1 LPEEFQSE
9 SKYVAANGI
18 NHHYLEWGD
27 PETPPIVMLHGL
39 GLCAQVWNKLAR
51 GLAQDYH
58 VLSFDLRG
66 HGDTDKPGSGY
77 TFQKL
82 GEDVSAIIQKMGL
95 ERPFAVGHSA
105 GGMSLLISDHL
116 VPGIVGRT
124 VLVDTR
130 VGAAATTTL
139 TSEGRQERM
148 RRTREKRSIWV
159 NREAMHESYRGRRVF
174 KTWDD
179 EVFNDYIEGG
189 TRLLDDGRAELKC
202 PTDVEAIFYDARAA
216 LDPAHYVSRLAA
228 QYLLLVGGYEGAQSE
243 QDDAVQRLLDESKGS
258 TFKQLD
264 RGSHFV
270 PMEYPDLVLSEIRE
284 YFEGTPVG

>member
-1 LPEEFQSE
+1 MSEVFQSE

-18 NHHYLEWGD
+18 NHHYLEWGN

-58 VLSFDLRG
+58 VLVFDLRG

-77 TFQKL
+77 NFPKL
-82 GEDVSAIIQKMGL
+82 GEDVSAVIQAMGL
-95 ERPFAVGHSA
+95 EQPFAVGHSA
-105 GGMSLLISDHL
+105 GGMSLLISDNL

-124 VLVDTR
+124 ILVDTR
-130 VGAAATTTL
+130 VGNAATTEL
-139 TSEGRQERM
+139 TSERRQERM
-148 RRTREKRSIWV
+148 RRTREKRPIWAD
-159 NREAMHESYRGRRVF
+159 RETMHESYRGRRVF

-202 PTDVEAIFYDARAA
+202 PTDVEAMYYDARAA
-216 LDPAHYVSRLAA
+216 LDPSQYVRGLTG
-228 QYLLLVGGYEGAQSE
+228 QYRLLVGGYEGAQSE
-243 QDDAVQRLLDESKGS
+243 QDDAVQRLLSESKGS
-258 TFKQLD
+258 SFKKLD

-270 PMEYPDLVLSEIRE
+270 PMEHPDLVLSEIRE
-284 YFEGTPVG
+284 YFDGTPVE

>member
-1 LPEEFQSE
+1 MAEEFQSE

-124 VLVDTR
+124 VL
-130 VGAAATTTL
+130 
-139 TSEGRQERM
+139 
-148 RRTREKRSIWV
+148 
-159 NREAMHESYRGRRVF
+159 
-174 KTWDD
+174 
-179 EVFNDYIEGG
+179 
-189 TRLLDDGRAELKC
+189 
-202 PTDVEAIFYDARAA
+202 
-216 LDPAHYVSRLAA
+216 
-228 QYLLLVGGYEGAQSE
+228 
-243 QDDAVQRLLDESKGS
+243 
-258 TFKQLD
+258 
-264 RGSHFV
+264 
-270 PMEYPDLVLSEIRE
+270 
-284 YFEGTPVG
+284 

>member
-1 LPEEFQSE
+1 MPEELQSE
-9 SKYVAANGI
+9 SKFVEANGI
-18 NHHYLEWGD
+18 NHHYLEWGN
-27 PETPPIVMLHGL
+27 PETPPIVMLHGV

-58 VLSFDLRG
+58 VLAFDLRG

-77 TFQKL
+77 TFLTL
-82 GEDVSAIIQKMGL
+82 GEDVSAFIQTMGL

-130 VGAAATTTL
+130 VGSAATTVL
-139 TSEGRQERM
+139 TSERRQERM
-148 RRTREKRSIWV
+148 RRTREKRPIWA
-159 NREAMHESYRGRRVF
+159 NRETMHEAYRERRVF

-202 PTDVEAIFYDARAA
+202 PTDVEATFYDARAA
-216 LDPAHYVSRLAA
+216 LDPSQYVRGLTG
-228 QYLLLVGGYEGAQSE
+228 QYRLLVGGYQGAQSE
-243 QDDAVQRLLDESKGS
+243 QDDAVQRLLGESTGS
-258 TFKQLD
+258 SFKQLD

-284 YFEGTPVG
+284 YFE

>member
-1 LPEEFQSE
+1 LPEIFQSE

-18 NHHYLEWGD
+18 NHHYLEWGN
-27 PETPPIVMLHGL
+27 PETPPIVMLHGI

-77 TFQKL
+77 TFPTL
-82 GEDVSAIIQKMGL
+82 GEDVSAIIQTLGL

-105 GGMSLLISDHL
+105 GGMSLMISDHL
-116 VPGIVGRT
+116 VPGTVGRT

-130 VGAAATTTL
+130 VGSAATTTL
-139 TSEGRQERM
+139 TSERRQERM
-148 RRTREKRSIWV
+148 RRTREKRPVWA
-159 NREAMHESYRGRRVF
+159 NREVMYDAYRGRRVF
-174 KTWDD
+174 KTWED

-189 TRLLDDGRAELKC
+189 TRLLDDGSAELKC
-202 PTDVEAIFYDARAA
+202 PADVEAMFYDARAV
-216 LDPAHYVSRLAA
+216 LDPSKYVKGLTGK
-228 QYLLLVGGYEGAQSE
+228 YLLLVGGYQGAQSE
-243 QDDAVQRLLDESKGS
+243 QDDAVQRLFSESKGS

>member
-1 LPEEFQSE
+1 MPEEFRSE

-139 TSEGRQERM
+139 TSERRQERM
-148 RRTREKRSIWV
+148 RRTREKRPIW
-159 NREAMHESYRGRRVF
+159 RVE
-174 KTWDD
+174 KLCTNHTGD
-179 EVFNDYIEGG
+179 EGYSRPGM
-189 TRLLDDGRAELKC
+189 TKYS
-202 PTDVEAIFYDARAA
+202 TTTSKVE
-216 LDPAHYVSRLAA
+216 PACWMT
-228 QYLLLVGGYEGAQSE
+228 
-243 QDDAVQRLLDESKGS
+243 AV
-258 TFKQLD
+258 
-264 RGSHFV
+264 
-270 PMEYPDLVLSEIRE
+270 PN
-284 YFEGTPVG
+284 